1 MTTLSAADMRR
12 DEEAQPKAMTSADLN
27 ALIEL
32 FQINPAE
39 ALRLAEIE
47 GKRHDR
53 DRRNA

>member
-53 DRRNA
+53 DRRS